1 MALPAWMTDA
11 DTEPCPCSTAGAGK
25 KGFMA
30 KTLDGLFKFLG
41 ETLTSESY
49 SRRSGLLQGLDPRAK
64 LISALALIVATTT
77 VKDLYLLLIVYGL
90 ILAFALLSRIDLL
103 FFIERVWLFI
113 PIFTGVIILPMIFNV
128 FMPGDPL
135 VNIVS
140 FGAGASIGPIG
151 LPESIYITKQGLL
164 SAVTFTIRVAA
175 CVSAVVLL
183 FLTTPQ
189 ERLFKS
195 FRSLGVPR
203 VYVLT
208 LDMCYRYIFLFVDVI
223 RGMFIAKKSRT
234 IRYGGTL
241 AEQRW
246 VAGRIG
252 YTMIKTLDLSDRVHK
267 AMIARG
273 FTGDVKIM
281 EDFRFRPRDFAAAAL
296 VLSFSVLLVLVSH
309 NYISI
314 M

>member
-1 MALPAWMTDA
+1 MALPAWMTEADA
-11 DTEPCPCSTAGAGK
+11 DPCPSHTAGAGK
-25 KGFMA
+25 KSFMG
-30 KTLDGLFKFLG
+30 KTLDGLLRFLG

-49 SRRSGLLQGLDPRAK
+49 SRRRGLLQSLDPRAK
-64 LISALALIVATTT
+64 LVSILALIIATTT
-77 VKDLYLLLIVYGL
+77 VKDLYVLLVVYGL
-90 ILAFALLSRIDLL
+90 ILAFALLSKISLL

-128 FMPGDPL
+128 VMPGDRL
-135 VNIVS
+135 VDVVS
-140 FGAGASIGPIG
+140 FGANAHIGPIG
-151 LPESIYITKQGLL
+151 LPESIYITRQGLL
-164 SAVTFTIRVAA
+164 SALTFTIRVAT
-175 CVSAVVLL
+175 CVSAIVLL

-234 IRYGGTL
+234 IKYGGTF

-252 YTMIKTLDLSDRVHK
+252 YTMIKTLDLSDRIHK
-267 AMIARG
+267 AMISRG

-281 EDFRFRPRDFAAAAL
+281 EDFRMRPRDYVATA
-296 VLSFSVLLVLVSH
+296 SVLAFSILLLLVSQD
-309 NYISI
+309 YIRV
-314 M
+314 

>member
-1 MALPAWMTDA
+1 MTIPAWMSEVGD
-11 DTEPCPCSTAGAGK
+11 EPCVSCTARAGR

-30 KTLDGLFKFLG
+30 KTLDGLFGFLG

-49 SRRSGLLQGLDPRAK
+49 SRRRGLLQSLDPRAK
-64 LISALALIVATTT
+64 LVSILALIVATTT
-77 VKDLYLLLIVYGL
+77 VKDLYLLLVVYGL
-90 ILAFALLSRIDLL
+90 ILAFALLSKISLP

-128 FMPGDPL
+128 VMPGDRL
-135 VNIVS
+135 IDVVS
-140 FGAGASIGPIG
+140 FGEGAHFGPVG

-164 SAVTFTIRVAA
+164 SALTFTIRVAT
-175 CVSAVVLL
+175 CVSAIVLL

-223 RGMFIAKKSRT
+223 RGMFVAKKSRT
-234 IRYGGTL
+234 IKYGGTL
-241 AEQRW
+241 ADQRW

-252 YTMIKTLDLSDRVHK
+252 YTMIKTLDLSDKVHK
-267 AMIARG
+267 AMISRG

-281 EDFRFRPRDFAAAAL
+281 EDFRMKPRDYVATVA
-296 VLSFSVLLVLVSH
+296 VLSFSVLLLLISQ
-309 NYISI
+309 NYIR

>member
-1 MALPAWMTDA
+1 MMLPAWMQETDA
-11 DTEPCPCSTAGAGK
+11 TPCPSCSARAGK
-25 KGFMA
+25 KSFMA
-30 KTLDGLFKFLG
+30 KTLDGLFKFLS

-49 SRRSGLLQGLDPRAK
+49 SRRRGLLQSLDPRAK
-64 LISALALIVATTT
+64 LLSILALIVATTM
-77 VKDLYLLLIVYGL
+77 VKDIYVLLLVYGL
-90 ILAFALLSRIDLL
+90 ILAFALLSKINLL

-128 FMPGDPL
+128 VMPGDSL
-135 VNIVS
+135 VDIVS
-140 FGAGASIGPIG
+140 FGEGAHLGPVG
-151 LPESIYITKQGLL
+151 LPESIYVTKQGLL
-164 SAVTFTIRVAA
+164 SALTFTIRVAT
-175 CVSAVVLL
+175 CVSAIVLL

-195 FRSLGVPR
+195 FRCLGVPR

-223 RGMFIAKKSRT
+223 RGMFTAKKSRT

-252 YTMIKTLDLSDRVHK
+252 YTMIKTLDLSDKVHK
-267 AMIARG
+267 AMISRG
-273 FTGDVKIM
+273 FNGDVKIM
-281 EDFRFRPRDFAAAAL
+281 EDFRFRPRDFVATAV
-296 VLSFSVLLVLVSH
+296 VLAFSILLVLLSH
-309 NYISI
+309 NYVR

>member
-1 MALPAWMTDA
+1 MTLPAWMKNVEVGA
-11 DTEPCPCSTAGAGK
+11 CPCCTVGAGK
-25 KGFMA
+25 KGFLG
-30 KTLDGLFKFLG
+30 KTLDGLFRFLG

-49 SRRSGLLQGLDPRAK
+49 SRRRGLLQSLDPRAK
-64 LISALALIVATTT
+64 LVSILALIVATTT
-77 VKDLYLLLIVYGL
+77 VKDLYLLLVVYGL
-90 ILAFALLSRIDLL
+90 ILAFAYTSKMSVP

-128 FMPGDPL
+128 VMPGDRL
-135 VNIVS
+135 VDIVS
-140 FGAGASIGPIG
+140 FGEGAHIGPIG
-151 LPESIYITKQGLL
+151 PPESIYVTKQGLL
-164 SAVTFTIRVAA
+164 SALTFTLRVAT
-175 CVSAVVLL
+175 CVSAIVLL

-223 RGMFIAKKSRT
+223 RGMFVAKKSRT
-234 IRYGGTL
+234 IKYGGTL

-252 YTMIKTLDLSDRVHK
+252 YTMIKTLDLSDKVHK
-267 AMIARG
+267 AMISRG

-281 EDFRFRPRDFAAAAL
+281 EDFRMRPRDYVAAVT
-296 VLSFSVLLVLVSH
+296 VLAFSALLVLVSQ
-309 NYISI
+309 NYIRV
-314 M
+314 

>member
-1 MALPAWMTDA
+1 VP
-11 DTEPCPCSTAGAGK
+11 
-25 KGFMA
+25 
-30 KTLDGLFKFLG
+30 
-41 ETLTSESY
+41 
-49 SRRSGLLQGLDPRAK
+49 
-64 LISALALIVATTT
+64 
-77 VKDLYLLLIVYGL
+77 
-90 ILAFALLSRIDLL
+90 

-128 FMPGDPL
+128 VMPGDRL
-135 VNIVS
+135 VDIVT
-140 FGAGASIGPIG
+140 FGTGAHIGPIG

-164 SAVTFTIRVAA
+164 SALTFTIRVAT
-175 CVSAVVLL
+175 CVSAIVLL

-223 RGMFIAKKSRT
+223 RGMFVAKKSRT
-234 IRYGGTL
+234 IKYGGTL

-252 YTMIKTLDLSDRVHK
+252 YTMIKTLDLSDKVHK
-267 AMIARG
+267 AMISRG

-281 EDFRFRPRDFAAAAL
+281 EDFRMRPRDYVAAVT
-296 VLSFSVLLVLVSH
+296 VLAFSAMLVLVSQ
-309 NYISI
+309 NII
-314 M
+314 RI

>member
-1 MALPAWMTDA
+1 MTIPAWMNVVDA
-11 DTEPCPCSTAGAGK
+11 SPCPGSTARAGK
-25 KGFMA
+25 KGFMG
-30 KTLDGLFKFLG
+30 KTLDGLFGFLG
-41 ETLTSESY
+41 ETMTSESY
-49 SRRSGLLQGLDPRAK
+49 SRRPGLLQSLDPRAK
-64 LISALALIVATTT
+64 LVSILALIVATTT
-77 VKDLYLLLIVYGL
+77 VKDLYLLLVVYGL
-90 ILAFALLSRIDLL
+90 ILAFAFMSKISVL

-128 FMPGDPL
+128 VMPGDRL
-135 VNIVS
+135 IDVVS
-140 FGAGASIGPIG
+140 FGEGAHLGPVG

-164 SAVTFTIRVAA
+164 SAATFTIRVAT
-175 CVSAVVLL
+175 CVSAIVLL

-223 RGMFIAKKSRT
+223 RGMFVAKKSRT
-234 IRYGGTL
+234 IKYGGTL
-241 AEQRW
+241 ADQRW

-252 YTMIKTLDLSDRVHK
+252 YTMIKTLDLSDKVHK
-267 AMIARG
+267 AMISRG
-273 FTGDVKIM
+273 FTGDIRIM
-281 EDFRFRPRDFAAAAL
+281 EDFRMKPRDYVATVV
-296 VLSFSVLLVLVSH
+296 VLSFSVLLLLVSR
-309 NYISI
+309 NYIR

>member
-1 MALPAWMTDA
+1 MTLPAWMQQVDA
-11 DTEPCPCSTAGAGK
+11 VPCPGGNVRAGK

-49 SRRSGLLQGLDPRAK
+49 SRRTGLLQSLDPRAK
-64 LISALALIVATTT
+64 LVSILALIVATTT
-77 VKDLYLLLIVYGL
+77 VKDLYLLLVVYGL
-90 ILAFALLSRIDLL
+90 ILAFALLSKINLL

-128 FMPGDPL
+128 VMPGDRL
-135 VNIVS
+135 VDIVS
-140 FGAGASIGPIG
+140 FGAGAHVGPLS
-151 LPESIYITKQGLL
+151 LPESVYITKQGLL
-164 SAVTFTIRVAA
+164 SALTFTIRVAT
-175 CVSAVVLL
+175 CVSAIVLL

-208 LDMCYRYIFLFVDVI
+208 LDMCYRYIFLFIDVI

-234 IRYGGTL
+234 IRYSGTL

-252 YTMIKTLDLSDRVHK
+252 YTMIKTLDLSDKVHK
-267 AMIARG
+267 AMISRG

-281 EDFRFRPRDFAAAAL
+281 EDFRFRARDAVATVA
-296 VLSFSVLLVLVSH
+296 VLSFSVLLVLISQ
-309 NYISI
+309 NYIR

>member
-1 MALPAWMTDA
+1 MTLPAWMQQVDVG
-11 DTEPCPCSTAGAGK
+11 PCPGCTAGAGK

-30 KTLDGLFKFLG
+30 RTLDGLFKFLG
-41 ETLTSESY
+41 ETLTSESC
-49 SRRSGLLQGLDPRAK
+49 SRKKGLLQSLDPRAK
-64 LISALALIVATTT
+64 LVSILALIVATTT
-77 VKDLYLLLIVYGL
+77 VHDLNILLIVYAL
-90 ILAFALLSRIDLL
+90 ILAFALMSKISLA

-128 FMPGDPL
+128 VMPGDPL
-135 VNIVS
+135 VNIIS
-140 FGAGASIGPIG
+140 FGANAHLGPLG

-164 SAVTFTIRVAA
+164 SALTFTIRVAT
-175 CVSAVVLL
+175 CVSAIVLL

-234 IRYGGTL
+234 IKYGGTL

-246 VAGRIG
+246 VAGGIG
-252 YTMIKTLDLSDRVHK
+252 YTMIKTLDLSDKVHK

-281 EDFRFRPRDFAAAAL
+281 EDFRFRPRDYVATVV
-296 VLSFSVLLVLVSH
+296 VLSFSILLVLISQ
-309 NYISI
+309 NYIR